1 MSQTRSPS
9 PGAARTVKQ
18 PVNIYTVMVL
28 LSFVFLL
35 IGTICLGVELSR
47 WGNFPW
53 WNTSDATSVSAP
65 AGS

>member
-1 MSQTRSPS
+1 VSQTRSPS
-9 PGAARTVKQ
+9 QTRTVKQ
-18 PVNIYTVMVL
+18 PVNVYTVMVL

-35 IGTICLGVELSR
+35 TGTICLGIELTR

-53 WNTSDATSVSAP
+53 WNTSAATSAAAP

>member
-1 MSQTRSPS
+1 
-9 PGAARTVKQ
+9 
-18 PVNIYTVMVL
+18 MVV

-35 IGTICLGVELSR
+35 TGTICLGIELTR

-53 WNTSDATSVSAP
+53 WNTSAATSGAAP

>member
-9 PGAARTVKQ
+9 SGRTVKQ
-18 PVNIYTVMVL
+18 PINVYTVMVL

-35 IGTICLGVELSR
+35 TGTICLGIELTR

-53 WNTSDATSVSAP
+53 WNTSEATSSAP